1 MTVESQNK
9 NVRATAATVG
19 GPIDKTRATEYE
31 TVFIMRADIDS
42 DASEKVISR
51 VLAAIEQDG
60 GKLLKVE
67 SWGKRR
73 LSYAIKKQRRGFYVY
88 VRYLGYRGLVA
99 EIERNL
105 RMLDTV
111 LRYMTVAMAKDVNP
125 LGVTVDPEETKI
137 RRLDIVQGDD
147 DKEDSIESSLGLS
160 DEGRHHRDRDRDR
173 DREIPQEY
181 ADLVA
186 TKNAEAAAAEEAKAA
201 IAMPPKTEA

>member
-1 MTVESQNK
+1 MTVDSQNAP
-9 NVRATAATVG
+9 RPTAANIG
-19 GPIDKTRATEYE
+19 GPIDKNRATDYE
-31 TVFIMRADIDS
+31 TVFILRADIDS

-51 VLAAIEQDG
+51 VLNAIEQEG
-60 GKLLKVE
+60 GKLIKVE

-125 LGVTVDPEETKI
+125 NTINVDPEETKI
-137 RRLDIVQGDD
+137 RRIDIVEGED

-160 DEGRHHRDRDRDR
+160 DEHRRHRDHDR

-201 IAMPPKTEA
+201 IALPPKAEN

>member
-1 MTVESQNK
+1 MTVDPQNAK
-9 NVRATAATVG
+9 PTPANIG
-19 GPIDKTRATEYE
+19 GPIDKTRATDYE
-31 TVFIMRADIDS
+31 TVIILRADIDS
-42 DASEKVISR
+42 EASEKVITR
-51 VLAAIEQDG
+51 VLNAIAAQD

-73 LSYAIKKQRRGFYVY
+73 MSYAIKKQRRGFYVY

-111 LRYMTVAMAKDVNP
+111 LRYMTVALAKDINP
-125 LGVTVDPEETKI
+125 ASINADPEETKI
-137 RRLDIVQGDD
+137 RRIEITQGED
-147 DKEDSIESSLGLS
+147 DKEDSIESSLGLADDS
-160 DEGRHHRDRDRDR
+160 RHHRDRDRNR
-173 DREIPQEY
+173 DHEIPQEY

-201 IAMPPKTEA
+201 IALPPKSET